1 MDKVVVIGAN
11 SFQNPLILKAK
22 ELGYETHVFAWKEG
36 AVGEKTA
43 DYFYPISIVEK
54 DKILKMCEEIKP
66 AAVVTIAS
74 DLAAITANYVAHKL
88 GLTANSPQCVFKT
101 TNKFAMR
108 QALKEQGIS
117 TPCFS
122 LADENSDIQSFSE
135 MTFPVIV
142 KPTDRSGSR
151 SITKVMRADDL
162 KPAIRQAVHDSFEKK
177 AIVEEFIEGDE
188 YSMES
193 ISFEGIHHFLA
204 LTKKYTTGS
213 PHFIESGHL
222 QPAGL
227 EPNVEKKIAD
237 VIFKAL
243 DALEI
248 KNGAAHSEFRLDKD
262 GNVNIIEIG
271 ARMGGDCIGS
281 HLVCLSTG
289 YDFVRMVL
297 EVGLGVAP
305 NFQKLCTPKAACIR
319 FVMDWEDMK
328 KYETH
333 KKQFGE
339 RFVFESPMV
348 EPGSHSVVDSS
359 SRYGYYI
366 TMWDSIEDAKRFM
379 SDGKNKV
386 EKTIG

>member
-204 LTKKYTTGS
+204 LTKKYTTAPPILLKADICS
-213 PHFIESGHL
+213 PRDWNQMWKRRLRTSFLKRWTPWKLKME
-222 QPAGL
+222 QPTR
-227 EPNVEKKIAD
+227 N
-237 VIFKAL
+237 
-243 DALEI
+243 
-248 KNGAAHSEFRLDKD
+248 
-262 GNVNIIEIG
+262 
-271 ARMGGDCIGS
+271 
-281 HLVCLSTG
+281 
-289 YDFVRMVL
+289 FV
-297 EVGLGVAP
+297 
-305 NFQKLCTPKAACIR
+305 
-319 FVMDWEDMK
+319 
-328 KYETH
+328 
-333 KKQFGE
+333 
-339 RFVFESPMV
+339 
-348 EPGSHSVVDSS
+348 
-359 SRYGYYI
+359 
-366 TMWDSIEDAKRFM
+366 
-379 SDGKNKV
+379 
-386 EKTIG
+386 